1 MIASRQITN
10 FEFFTFIAVL
20 VFKLLIRKVLFINK
34 KGNKKLL
41 KRRLLFKKIA
51 NFSDMVKHK
60 LRDASYQLR
69 VESLKA
75 QVEI

>member
-60 LRDASYQLR
+60 LRVASYQLR
-69 VESLKA
+69 IESLKA

>member
-10 FEFFTFIAVL
+10 SEFFSFIAVL

-60 LRDASYQLR
+60 LRVASYQLR

>member
-10 FEFFTFIAVL
+10 SEFFTFIAVL

-60 LRDASYQLR
+60 LRVASYKLR

>member
-60 LRDASYQLR
+60 LRVASYKLR

>member
-10 FEFFTFIAVL
+10 SEFFTFIAVL

-60 LRDASYQLR
+60 LRVASYQLR

>member
-60 LRDASYQLR
+60 LRVASYQLR